1 MPALCVCVCVCV
13 CVYVC
18 VSRSVMSN
26 SMRPH
31 GLQPSRLLCPWD
43 SPDKDTAVGCHFLH
57 QGNLPDLEIK
67 PTSPALAG
75 RFFTTEPLV
84 KPRHTHTHT
93 YTHTHTHTLEYYL
106 AIKTKS
112 CHLQQ
117 RAALVSLPAMRE
129 S

>member
-43 SPDKDTAVGCHFLH
+43 SPDKDTAVGCHFLL
-57 QGNLPDLEIK
+57 QGVLPNPGIE
-67 PTSPALAG
+67 PMSPALAG
-75 RFFTTEPLV
+75 GFFT
-84 KPRHTHTHT
+84 
-93 YTHTHTHTLEYYL
+93 
-106 AIKTKS
+106 
-112 CHLQQ
+112 C
-117 RAALVSLPAMRE
+117 
-129 S
+129 